1 MDCSLSA
8 SQKIQ
13 AARKNGAEPMLIMLY
28 SHDSYG
34 LGHIRRS
41 LEIAQH
47 LSERIPHASLIML
60 TGSMQAHAYALP
72 ERMEYIKLPALT
84 KDAGGQYCSR
94 LLPHTIDI
102 TLKLRQRIIL
112 ESVRN
117 LRPDI
122 LLVDKAPAGI
132 RGELLP
138 ALQFLKT
145 RSPSTRIILGM
156 RDIEDHPDH
165 VQAEWAKSGIM
176 PLLKNT
182 YHAILLYGSRTLYDP
197 VKEYGLP
204 RSVEKKVVTC
214 GYVGRTQPSVSRED
228 TRRDLALRSDRLVL
242 VTPGGGDDGYPLL
255 KTYVTMLRKRFAS
268 RRPDFDT
275 LIVTGPLMSPE
286 QHRRLQQA
294 ASPELALTV
303 LHFTPR
309 LYEFLAAADLVVS
322 MGGYNTVVEILTA
335 NQRGI
340 IVPRIRPRLEQ
351 YIRAERLAAHGL
363 IEMIHPDQLTP
374 TSLFKAITQSLRQPR
389 PPRPDDIGVPLNG
402 GVNVSRAVSQLFL
415 ETQQLRTGT
424 AFLSHPSE
432 VLLRATLMAQHTV

>member
-1 MDCSLSA
+1 
-8 SQKIQ
+8 
-13 AARKNGAEPMLIMLY
+13 MLIMLY

-72 ERMEYIKLPALT
+72 ARMEYIKLPALT

-102 TLKLRQRIIL
+102 TLKLRRRIIL

-145 RSPSTRIILGM
+145 RSPSTRMILGM

-165 VQAEWAKSGIM
+165 VQAEWTKSGIV

-182 YHAILLYGSRTLYDP
+182 YHAIFLYGSRTLYDP

-204 RSVEKKVVTC
+204 LSIEKKIVSC
-214 GYVGRTQPSVSRED
+214 GYVGRTQPNVSRED
-228 TRRDLALRSDRLVL
+228 IRRELALQSNRFVL

-275 LIVTGPLMSPE
+275 LIVTGPLMSPK

-303 LHFTPR
+303 LNFTPR
-309 LYEFLAAADLVVS
+309 LYEYLAAADLVVS

-340 IVPRIRPRLEQ
+340 IVPRVHPRLEQ
-351 YIRAERLAAHGL
+351 CIRAERLAAHGL
-363 IEMIHPDQLTP
+363 IDMIHPDQLTS
-374 TSLFKAITQSLRQPR
+374 TSLFKAITQSLQQPR
-389 PPRPDDIGVPLNG
+389 PPRPEDIGVPLNG
-402 GVNVSRAVSQLFL
+402 GVTVSRAVTQLFM
-415 ETQQLRTGT
+415 ETQDVGTRTPLIG
-424 AFLSHPSE
+424 PSAA
-432 VLLRATLMAQHTV
+432 VRSRATLRAQRSMV

>member
-1 MDCSLSA
+1 
-8 SQKIQ
+8 
-13 AARKNGAEPMLIMLY
+13 MLIMLY

-145 RSPSTRIILGM
+145 RLPSTRIILGM

>member
-1 MDCSLSA
+1 
-8 SQKIQ
+8 
-13 AARKNGAEPMLIMLY
+13 MLIMLY

-47 LSERIPHASLIML
+47 LSESIPQASLIML

-72 ERMEYIKLPALT
+72 DRMEYIKLPTLT

-122 LLVDKAPAGI
+122 LIVDKAPAGI

-145 RSPSTRIILGM
+145 KSPSSRIILGM

-165 VQAEWAKSGIM
+165 VHAEWAKSGIVS
-176 PLLKNT
+176 LLKHT
-182 YHAILLYGSRTLYDP
+182 YHAIFLYGSRTLYDP
-197 VKEYGLP
+197 VKEYGLSP
-204 RSVEKKVVTC
+204 SIEKKFISC
-214 GYVGRTQPSVSRED
+214 GYVGRAQRGISPKQIRAELPLQTN
-228 TRRDLALRSDRLVL
+228 RLVL

-255 KTYVTMLRKRFAS
+255 KAYVSMLRKY
-268 RRPDFDT
+268 RPSSNLPFDT
-275 LIVTGPLMSPE
+275 LLVTGPLMDP
-286 QHRRLQQA
+286 QQRRRLQQA
-294 ASPELALTV
+294 ASPELGLTV
-303 LHFTPR
+303 LDFTPR
-309 LYEFLAAADLVVS
+309 LYDYLASADLVVS

-340 IVPRIRPRLEQ
+340 IVPRVRPRLEQ
-351 YIRAERLAAHGL
+351 YIRAKHLAAHGL
-363 IEMIHPDQLTP
+363 IDMIHPDELTS
-374 TSLFKAITQSLRQPR
+374 TKLFKAITQSLQRPR
-389 PPRPDDIGVPLNG
+389 PPRLQDIGVALDG
-402 GVNVSRAVSQLFL
+402 AANVSRAIKQLYLESQRTNVS
-415 ETQQLRTGT
+415 T
-424 AFLSHPSE
+424 
-432 VLLRATLMAQHTV
+432 VLLHRPSGFHAAATVRTP

>member
-1 MDCSLSA
+1 
-8 SQKIQ
+8 
-13 AARKNGAEPMLIMLY
+13 MLIMLY